1 MQILWFKSCEGQS
14 TIPDRQLFPNNTD
27 PVEADIYKGGI
38 FLGCQFGLTALYVW
52 GVGIMAAGQSSTM
65 TGTYAGQFTM
75 EGFLQI
81 KWPRWR
87 RVLFTRSIA
96 IVPTLS
102 LALKTQGVQN
112 LTGMN
117 DLLNCVQMIQLP
129 FALLP
134 IITFTAHRKIM
145 FDFCTTL
152 TGQVF
157 AFFTSLLVIAIN
169 LYFSFDYI
177 MAELEGTWMAWIM
190 LIGPGSIYI
199 TFVLYLIITCL
210 QSMSL
215 LSLNLFDSI
224 PFLKREDT
232 QFTISAPWVKITN
245 FSEQIGSSRDPI
257 DATSSQT
264 FR

>member
-1 MQILWFKSCEGQS
+1 LKKFFKIILNLFFK
-14 TIPDRQLFPNNTD
+14 
-27 PVEADIYKGGI
+27 
-38 FLGCQFGLTALYVW
+38 
-52 GVGIMAAGQSSTM
+52 
-65 TGTYAGQFTM
+65 
-75 EGFLQI
+75 
-81 KWPRWR
+81 
-87 RVLFTRSIA
+87 
-96 IVPTLS
+96 
-102 LALKTQGVQN
+102 
-112 LTGMN
+112 
-117 DLLNCVQMIQLP
+117 
-129 FALLP
+129 
-134 IITFTAHRKIM
+134 
-145 FDFCTTL
+145 
-152 TGQVF
+152 VF

-199 TFVLYLIITCL
+199 TFVLYLIITVYLKLFLFLKNIFFLQCL

>member
-1 MQILWFKSCEGQS
+1 
-14 TIPDRQLFPNNTD
+14 
-27 PVEADIYKGGI
+27 
-38 FLGCQFGLTALYVW
+38 
-52 GVGIMAAGQSSTM
+52 
-65 TGTYAGQFTM
+65 
-75 EGFLQI
+75 
-81 KWPRWR
+81 
-87 RVLFTRSIA
+87 
-96 IVPTLS
+96 
-102 LALKTQGVQN
+102 
-112 LTGMN
+112 
-117 DLLNCVQMIQLP
+117 
-129 FALLP
+129 
-134 IITFTAHRKIM
+134 
-145 FDFCTTL
+145 
-152 TGQVF
+152 
-157 AFFTSLLVIAIN
+157 
-169 LYFSFDYI
+169 

-215 LSLNLFDSI
+215 LSLNIFDSI